1 MINSINRIS
10 GNIVDI
16 VKKDISPGTVEISDG
31 RISRINAEHGVYPTY
46 IIPGFIDSHI
56 HVESSMLTPT
66 EFARVAV
73 THGTVG
79 AVCDPHEIANVM
91 GIDGVRYMMEDG
103 ASVPFKFFWGAPSC
117 VPATTH
123 ETAGARIDPGQV
135 EVLLKMD
142 RVQCLSEMMNVPGVL
157 HNDADVLAKINLAK
171 SYGKVID
178 GHAPGLRGEELARY
192 IHSGI
197 STDHECFSKSEALE
211 KIRLGMRVQIREG
224 SAAKNFDELI
234 PITEEHTD
242 SCMFCSD
249 DKHPDDLS
257 MGHINLMVKRAIHKG
272 IDTIDVLRIA
282 SFNPIKHYKLDVGL
296 LQQGDPADFLVIDD
310 FFNLGILKTV
320 INGRLVA
327 KDGKT
332 LLRETPKRIVN
343 NFNTKEKDVHD
354 FALKHK
360 KGEIHVIGAVDGQLV
375 TNRVLEKPRVV
386 DNFIVS
392 DPERDILKIAVIN
405 RYKDSP
411 PSIGFVRNF
420 GLKKGA
426 IGSSVAHDSH
436 NIVSVG
442 VDDIDICR
450 AVNTIIKEKGGISA
464 VCGDTE
470 KVLPLPVAG
479 IMSDLSYKEVS
490 KRYIELD
497 RFAKELGSQLRAPFM
512 TLSFMALLVIP
523 QIKLSDKGL
532 FDVLRF
538 EFMDLF
544 A

>member
-1 MINSINRIS
+1 
-10 GNIVDI
+10 
-16 VKKDISPGTVEISDG
+16 
-31 RISRINAEHGVYPTY
+31 
-46 IIPGFIDSHI
+46 
-56 HVESSMLTPT
+56 
-66 EFARVAV
+66 
-73 THGTVG
+73 
-79 AVCDPHEIANVM
+79 
-91 GIDGVRYMMEDG
+91 MEDG

-327 KDGKT
+327 EDGKT

-544 A
+544 SSS

>member
-1 MINSINRIS
+1 M
-10 GNIVDI
+10 
-16 VKKDISPGTVEISDG
+16 
-31 RISRINAEHGVYPTY
+31 
-46 IIPGFIDSHI
+46 
-56 HVESSMLTPT
+56 
-66 EFARVAV
+66 
-73 THGTVG
+73 
-79 AVCDPHEIANVM
+79 
-91 GIDGVRYMMEDG
+91 VR
-103 ASVPFKFFWGAPSC
+103 
-117 VPATTH
+117 
-123 ETAGARIDPGQV
+123 
-135 EVLLKMD
+135 
-142 RVQCLSEMMNVPGVL
+142 
-157 HNDADVLAKINLAK
+157 
-171 SYGKVID
+171 
-178 GHAPGLRGEELARY
+178 
-192 IHSGI
+192 
-197 STDHECFSKSEALE
+197 
-211 KIRLGMRVQIREG
+211 
-224 SAAKNFDELI
+224 
-234 PITEEHTD
+234 
-242 SCMFCSD
+242 
-249 DKHPDDLS
+249 
-257 MGHINLMVKRAIHKG
+257 RAIDKG

-282 SFNPIKHYKLDVGL
+282 SFNPIKHYNLDVGL
-296 LQQGDPADFLVIDD
+296 LQEGDPADFLVIDD
-310 FFNLGILKTV
+310 FSNLTILKSI

-332 LLRETPKRIVN
+332 LLKESPKRRVN

-360 KGEIHVIGAVDGQLV
+360 KGQIHVIGAVDGQLV
-375 TNRVLEKPRVV
+375 TNRVLENPRVV

-405 RYKDSP
+405 RYKDSR

-442 VDDIDICR
+442 VNDIDICR

-464 VCGDTE
+464 VCGDRE

-479 IMSDLSYKEVS
+479 IMSDLSYKQVS
-490 KRYIELD
+490 KRYTELD

-544 A
+544 AP